1 MQLFKELKFR
11 KLSNLLSASVN
22 LRVIPHSKAVTSTHI
37 FFTRY
42 PHPKSIHSGKGLT
55 FVLSVSISGISHLR
69 NLS

>member
-22 LRVIPHSKAVTSTHI
+22 LRVIPHSKAVTPTHI
-37 FFTRY
+37 FFTLY
-42 PHPKSIHSGKGLT
+42 PHPKSLPSGKGLT
-55 FVLSVSISGISHLR
+55 FALSVSISGISHLR